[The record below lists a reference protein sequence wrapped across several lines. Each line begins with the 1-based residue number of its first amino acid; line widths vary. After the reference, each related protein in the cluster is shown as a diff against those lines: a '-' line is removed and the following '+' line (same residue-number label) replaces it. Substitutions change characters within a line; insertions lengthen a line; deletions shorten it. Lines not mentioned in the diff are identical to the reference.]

1 MGFGNFMKGLP
12 VFGGFF
18 EDDNPEEK
26 MLDEQRKIR
35 EAAKAKQYEY
45 LGQMKGPQVAEATRR
60 RIAALE
66 DDAKARPLVEDKYF
80 QGQRAAAVQGGQQA
94 LSGIQNKQKAAG
106 VSGGFSNVGSTQDAY
121 DRLSGQLANIG
132 AQAGERRAAAG
143 EDAANMQQGIE
154 DQNIDFWNNQ
164 LKAKM
169 GIESGDFNSAM
180 DGLNQYYGSKQ
191 KQADRN
197 SNTRG
202 QYASGLLSAFGP
214 GWVKKK
220 APAKGDPNDPG
231 YGWGGGY

>member
-12 VFGGFF
+12 VIGGLF

-26 MLDEQRKIR
+26 MMEEQRRLR
-35 EAAKAKQYEY
+35 EQAKAKQYEY

-66 DDAKARPLVEDKYF
+66 EDAKDRPLVEDKYF
-80 QGQRAAAVQGGQQA
+80 QGQRAAAVQSGQQA

-132 AQAGERRAAAG
+132 SQAQERRAGARDMAA
-143 EDAANMQQGIE
+143 EAQQGIE
-154 DQNIDFWNNQ
+154 DQNLEFFNNQ

-169 GIESGDFNSAM
+169 GIESGDYQSAM
-180 DGLNQYYGSKQ
+180 DGLNSYYGAQQ
-191 KQADRN
+191 KNRDRN
-197 SNTRG
+197 ANTRG

-220 APAKGDPNDPG
+220 KPG
-231 YGWGGGY
+231 EE